1 MTIFKAKSLET
12 ILSTFTST
20 INDLKI
26 FSEEKIKDNEK
37 LTIEIREKQDAVD
50 KNKQEINQATSVILN
65 IENILNQS
73 TK

>member
-1 MTIFKAKSLET
+1 MTIFKAKSLES

-37 LTIEIREKQDAVD
+37 LTTEIREKQDAVD